1 MLKRPVYAP
10 VASPAPPS
18 PATHQSATS
27 SEIVPQ
33 LQNIV
38 RSGCFAFLDIKPSI
52 WASHRL
58 QHGQHGSEAGPEE
71 DRPAR
76 EECRVQPQA
85 VCRCHHEDQVWRSR
99 KRSICHFNWISNKN
113 LAPWHHLEWP
123 NFIPINTGS
132 RGQLRSYSALARW
145 SALVLSLKRT
155 AGELHNYI
163 YFSSFSLTFIYFSSF
178 SITSIFL
185 SFLDADDSVL
195 GLRPESMPE
204 LCRSWDFPPSLKTS
218 RSRTWWVYFWR
229 LVLFSN
235 FSVQVGSCDVK
246 FPIRLE
252 GLVLTHSQFSSY
264 EPELFPGLI
273 YRYLTVNTMI

>member
-1 MLKRPVYAP
+1 MDLR
-10 VASPAPPS
+10 
-18 PATHQSATS
+18 
-27 SEIVPQ
+27 
-33 LQNIV
+33 
-38 RSGCFAFLDIKPSI
+38 
-52 WASHRL
+52 
-58 QHGQHGSEAGPEE
+58 
-71 DRPAR
+71 
-76 EECRVQPQA
+76 
-85 VCRCHHEDQVWRSR
+85 
-99 KRSICHFNWISNKN
+99 
-113 LAPWHHLEWP
+113 P
-123 NFIPINTGS
+123 NFDTGS

-145 SALVLSLKRT
+145 SALVLSPKRT
-155 AGELHNYI
+155 AGELYNYI
-163 YFSSFSLTFIYFSSF
+163 YFSNF

-185 SFLDADDSVL
+185 SFLDADASVL
-195 GLRPESMPE
+195 GLLPESMPE

-273 YRYLTVNTMI
+273 YRYLTANTMI